1 MMKLI
6 QADDQRVSKRRKDT
20 RKTKQLSRLS
30 EASRFMHHESL
41 QCLHLLF
48 EGIRFSKDLKHCK
61 GAPDLV
67 VINAII
73 VDWIRIYKARFLT
86 SFTLHALEYSLQP
99 VDTQSILVGS
109 NLLAIGLSTEVF
121 AGEKVVIATAAI
133 DTRVHQGYLFTGRSR
148 SPRRQCDTSILGAT
162 RPSAGTNATTYTLS
176 PFHVHCDRWSTN
188 EFQES
193 GHRVTSSVKARV
205 VNDRH

>member
-1 MMKLI
+1 MKLI

-30 EASRFMHHESL
+30 EASRFMHHELL

-109 NLLAIGLSTEVF
+109 NLLAIGLPQRF
-121 AGEKVVIATAAI
+121 LPAK
-133 DTRVHQGYLFTGRSR
+133 R
-148 SPRRQCDTSILGAT
+148 
-162 RPSAGTNATTYTLS
+162 
-176 PFHVHCDRWSTN
+176 
-188 EFQES
+188 
-193 GHRVTSSVKARV
+193 
-205 VNDRH
+205 